1 MLLTCCT
8 RATARP
14 RRRCGRRVGPGVAFR
29 KKQGFT
35 VPVERWLAGRWSGL
49 FDELQGDTVLEREGW
64 IRRGSLAATLP
75 DAAQKHWVP
84 GQLWRL
90 LVLEHW
96 LRRNRGSQPLV
107 AAAEARNASP
117 KSVS

>member
-1 MLLTCCT
+1 
-8 RATARP
+8 
-14 RRRCGRRVGPGVAFR
+14 VGPEVALR

-49 FDELQGDTVLEREGW
+49 FDELQGDTVLERDGW
-64 IRRGSLAATLP
+64 IRRGSLAEPLR

-96 LRRNRGSQPLV
+96 LRRNHGSQPLD